1 MPDSLRAD
9 LVDEILAG
17 QAEDLRERDDAS
29 GLHNYARE
37 DYPTYV
43 GRAAV
48 RRPLAPVPAAG
59 AAAADPVPGTSRPLQ
74 SIGQVLHRD
83 G

>member
-9 LVDEILAG
+9 PVDEILAG

-59 AAAADPVPGTSRPLQ
+59 AAAADPVPGTRRPLQ
-74 SIGQVLHRD
+74 SIGQVFHP
-83 G
+83 